1 MKGRPPEQSTSPPRR
16 RVSSTPRIGRGRSGE
31 KFRPDMAC
39 ERVDCQQRACMVC
52 GRGRCTE
59 SASCRG
65 GPSCGLHG
73 IGSAGSKA
81 PGDLGTGRTAGAY
94 TTLGTTSASI
104 AGSTPA
110 WCVGGEAR
118 RERAVP
124 RRPKLW
130 TLQAPRPWVTL
141 LRVGTRGRQRPR
153 AHQRS
158 WHHRGSLGAAARDGC
173 ARSAP
178 FARVGAR
185 EALRAEDAGRP
196 GSGARIRSP
205 YVSEDRRG
213 RYIIPLGQERPKG
226 PIGRQRGVRALPARK
241 PQVNIR

>member
-1 MKGRPPEQSTSPPRR
+1 
-16 RVSSTPRIGRGRSGE
+16 
-31 KFRPDMAC
+31 MAC
-39 ERVDCQQRACMVC
+39 VRVDCQQRACMVC

-73 IGSAGSKA
+73 IGSAGKLRHPARSA
-81 PGDLGTGRTAGAY
+81 PGARRARTPRSGPRARR
-94 TTLGTTSASI
+94 L
-104 AGSTPA
+104 P
-110 WCVGGEAR
+110 EAR
-118 RERAVP
+118 LRGVWGV
-124 RRPKLW
+124 RRVESAPCRGGLSCG
-130 TLQAPRPWVTL
+130 LQAPRPWLTL
-141 LRVGTRGRQRPR
+141 LRVGTRGRQRSR

-178 FARVGAR
+178 VARIGAR

-205 YVSEDRRG
+205 YVYVDRRG
-213 RYIIPLGQERPKG
+213 QYIIPLGQERPKG
-226 PIGRQRGVRALPARK
+226 PIGRQRVYGARAVVGDALTRACLTRGCPPPHSVWGAA
-241 PQVNIR
+241 V

>member
-1 MKGRPPEQSTSPPRR
+1 MR
-16 RVSSTPRIGRGRSGE
+16 RV
-31 KFRPDMAC
+31 
-39 ERVDCQQRACMVC
+39 
-52 GRGRCTE
+52 E
-59 SASCRG
+59 SAPCRG
-65 GPSCGLHG
+65 GRSCG
-73 IGSAGSKA
+73 
-81 PGDLGTGRTAGAY
+81 
-94 TTLGTTSASI
+94 
-104 AGSTPA
+104 
-110 WCVGGEAR
+110 
-118 RERAVP
+118 
-124 RRPKLW
+124 
-130 TLQAPRPWVTL
+130 LQAPRPWVTL

-196 GSGARIRSP
+196 GSGAWIRSP

-241 PQVNIR
+241 PQVVTSCTYHLKSSLYLTCGDILLLHERWLRRVAAHVVAAQDTVRRGHGHLLPLLLDDLDWRR

>member
-1 MKGRPPEQSTSPPRR
+1 
-16 RVSSTPRIGRGRSGE
+16 
-31 KFRPDMAC
+31 MAC
-39 ERVDCQQRACMVC
+39 VRVDCQQRACMVC

-59 SASCRG
+59 SASCRAA
-65 GPSCGLHG
+65 PVPVAYV
-73 IGSAGSKA
+73 IGSAGKLRHPARSA
-81 PGDLGTGRTAGAY
+81 PGARRARTPRSGPRARR
-94 TTLGTTSASI
+94 L
-104 AGSTPA
+104 P
-110 WCVGGEAR
+110 EAR
-118 RERAVP
+118 LRGVWGV
-124 RRPKLW
+124 RRVESAPCRGGRSCG
-130 TLQAPRPWVTL
+130 LQAPRPWVTL

-241 PQVNIR
+241 PQVVMRCAGMPVR

>member
-73 IGSAGSKA
+73 IGSAGKLRHPARSA
-81 PGDLGTGRTAGAY
+81 PG
-94 TTLGTTSASI
+94 
-104 AGSTPA
+104 
-110 WCVGGEAR
+110 AR
-118 RERAVP
+118 RARTPRSGPRA
-124 RRPKLW
+124 RRLPAARLRGVW
-130 TLQAPRPWVTL
+130 GVRRVESAPCRGGLSCGLQAPRPWVTL

-173 ARSAP
+173 ARSRVRGSRAAKLRVARAP
-178 FARVGAR
+178 
-185 EALRAEDAGRP
+185 AGR
-196 GSGARIRSP
+196 R
-205 YVSEDRRG
+205 
-213 RYIIPLGQERPKG
+213 
-226 PIGRQRGVRALPARK
+226 
-241 PQVNIR
+241 